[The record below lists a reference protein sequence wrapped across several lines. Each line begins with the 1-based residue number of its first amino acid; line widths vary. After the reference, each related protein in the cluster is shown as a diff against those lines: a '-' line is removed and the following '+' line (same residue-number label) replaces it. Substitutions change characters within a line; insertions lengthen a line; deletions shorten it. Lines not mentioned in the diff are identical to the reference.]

1 MTREQIE
8 KIIERGG
15 LTEKQQGA
23 LWECL
28 IVESNEVQEILDH
41 VKGAAQHPFI
51 YPMFVFAAHTGA
63 RRSEIVRSQ
72 VDDFDFQSRTVQ
84 IREKKRDHDKS
95 LTYRRVQMSDLL
107 VQVMQ
112 EWFSQH
118 PGGQFTICEP
128 VKIMRGNS
136 GERQSL
142 FLSHARGHVSR
153 VHAAPAAAAGGKN
166 PGESGRHM
174 AVRIGESISVVL
186 LTLRPRADGTRS
198 VPATILATP
207 IDSPALR
214 HQLRTFRVK
223 QPVEAAAGLVGV
235 VVELG

>member
-112 EWFSQH
+112 EWFSRH

-128 VKIMRGNS
+128 VKIMRG
-136 GERQSL
+136 
-142 FLSHARGHVSR
+142 
-153 VHAAPAAAAGGKN
+153 K
-166 PGESGRHM
+166 
-174 AVRIGESISVVL
+174 
-186 LTLRPRADGTRS
+186 TRA
-198 VPATILATP
+198 
-207 IDSPALR
+207 
-214 HQLRTFRVK
+214 
-223 QPVEAAAGLVGV
+223 VGV
-235 VVELG
+235 PLIRSRCTSQSTHRTKASRWHVRLGWSKTRRWVARMALA